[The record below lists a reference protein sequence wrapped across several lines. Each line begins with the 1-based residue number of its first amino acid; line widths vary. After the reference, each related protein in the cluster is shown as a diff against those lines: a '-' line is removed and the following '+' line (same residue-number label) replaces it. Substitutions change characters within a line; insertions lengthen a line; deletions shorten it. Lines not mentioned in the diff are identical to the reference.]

1 MMGAI
6 ELSIEE
12 IEASIRDASIDEAPI
27 PGQTDVSHRSRVYS
41 PLPTQRSIRLLTILP
56 GDFGDTIQSTLEVVE
71 LDEALSYEALSYVWG
86 KPDPPAEII
95 CNGERMPVTPNL
107 SVGLQ

>member
-12 IEASIRDASIDEAPI
+12 IEASIRDASI
-27 PGQTDVSHRSRVYS
+27 PGQTDVSHRSNIYS